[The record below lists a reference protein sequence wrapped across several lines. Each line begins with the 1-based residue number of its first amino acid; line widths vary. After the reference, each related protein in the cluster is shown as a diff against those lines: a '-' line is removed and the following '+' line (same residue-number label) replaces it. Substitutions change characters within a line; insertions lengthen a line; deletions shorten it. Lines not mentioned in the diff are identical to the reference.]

1 MELKS
6 VFLGENGLTTT
17 SAQHIKDMAGH
28 YVDNLRQKLNSITFV
43 NTNISII
50 GSDKQTLINRGWN
63 LDELNSI
70 NEILIRIAKAQ
81 TLQAWLGE
89 AINAKNNLQRD
100 IEDYDI
106 KDFVKEHNIEVP
118 EVKSSPRHI

>member
-17 SAQHIKDMAGH
+17 SAQHLKDMAGH
-28 YVDNLRQKLNSITFV
+28 YIDDLKQKLNSITFV

-70 NEILIRIAKAQ
+70 NEI
-81 TLQAWLGE
+81 G
-89 AINAKNNLQRD
+89 NM
-100 IEDYDI
+100 
-106 KDFVKEHNIEVP
+106 
-118 EVKSSPRHI
+118 

>member
-1 MELKS
+1 
-6 VFLGENGLTTT
+6 
-17 SAQHIKDMAGH
+17 MAGH

-81 TLQAWLGE
+81 SLQAWLGE
-89 AINAKNNLQRD
+89 AINAKNKTITNKLLK
-100 IEDYDI
+100 I
-106 KDFVKEHNIEVP
+106 KLLKYLINFCSLFSFMVHYMFVFLIYEK
-118 EVKSSPRHI
+118 KLFS